1 MLTRTGK
8 KIITSARARYLWQM
22 SVIWSRFNW
31 SFSLGSPAVSSRFKV
46 VSLRYLWFFPF
57 KIVLTLYTIVL
68 FRLSQTALQSSN
80 HPLFLCFKQYWHSVP
95 VMFFLACLDLAVGTI
110 DLDYLVFT
118 RSITVIDS
126 QTESCLSAVK
136 GNPAVSLLLRT
147 CFNNWRVCLQKPSSA
162 FRPQKLK
169 PKNSQLVEKISE

>member
-1 MLTRTGK
+1 MRDICDK
-8 KIITSARARYLWQM
+8 CLWSDRVSIDRFLSDLQLSPVVSKLFL
-22 SVIWSRFNW
+22 SVIF
-31 SFSLGSPAVSSRFKV
+31 G
-46 VSLRYLWFFPF
+46 FPF

-95 VMFFLACLDLAVGTI
+95 VMFFLACLDLAVG
-110 DLDYLVFT
+110 VFT

-169 PKNSQLVEKISE
+169 PKNSKLVEKISE